1 MSRQFFKLK
10 FFLQQKTIDDVII
23 NVDEG
28 GKRERSSN
36 KSSKEKR
43 DKSAYDD
50 IEVRKDK
57 RTSRKRNL

>member
-1 MSRQFFKLK
+1 M
-10 FFLQQKTIDDVII
+10 II
-23 NVDEG
+23 NLDEGSAGGGGGGG

-43 DKSAYDD
+43 DKSYDD

-57 RTSRKRNL
+57 RVSRKRNL

>member
-1 MSRQFFKLK
+1 MIFFIHLIS
-10 FFLQQKTIDDVII
+10 QKNNDDVII

-36 KSSKEKR
+36 KSKEKR
-43 DKSAYDD
+43 DKSSYDD

-57 RTSRKRNL
+57 RVSRKRNL